1 MNGQLVPVVATVFL
15 CVACLGYALSRVST
29 VFWGRYRETFT
40 EQARFNLSDMFM
52 FMDPKRLFYV
62 NAAALAIVPLLVW
75 LTTGNLIFAA
85 RARRSPAALE
95 NVLEGGFAEAF
106 GKAVP
111 IIVRRAED
119 IAALPARNP
128 FGAAHHPQRISVRVM
143 REGYAPGVIEALRPY
158 VGDEDVAIVAGDL
171 WIGFRSPP
179 AQSRLLAAVATR
191 KFAAPGTFRTLAAIS
206 RIAAAAVAG

>member
-1 MNGQLVPVVATVFL
+1 M
-15 CVACLGYALSRVST
+15 
-29 VFWGRYRETFT
+29 
-40 EQARFNLSDMFM
+40 ARFVALLYSIVLPGNA
-52 FMDPKRLFYV
+52 RLKMADLRDV
-62 NAAALAIVPLLVW
+62 AGAAGLGEARTVGAS
-75 LTTGNLIFAA
+75 GNLIFAA
-85 RARRSPAALE
+85 RAGRSPAALE
-95 NVLEGGFAEAF
+95 NALEARFAAAF

-119 IAALPARNP
+119 FAALPARNP

-171 WIGFRSPP
+171 WIGFRGPP

-191 KFAAPGTFRTLAAIS
+191 KLAAPGTFRTLAAIS
-206 RIAAAAVAG
+206 RIAAAALAG